1 MEAEL
6 DGIGFCRRRSDP
18 GGHVHFFNE
27 LDDANRAKNL
37 VIAIATNIHTK
48 KIGLD
53 NFLETRLKYLF
64 QDRSN

>member
-18 GGHVHFFNE
+18 RGHVHFFNE

-37 VIAIATNIHTK
+37 VIAIAKNIHTE